1 MRAREKIVYLLFLC
15 MACMVSSCGDDG
27 KEDWESEREEIS
39 QSRFSLSPPEWLIG
53 TWQDGTGLITL
64 QCTENNIIYGT
75 DMASIDFVRY
85 AEETS
90 KFYEQDPSI
99 GKVVLR
105 DEFKGDSWYRA
116 VLTFIQMGVESE
128 IFVKVEKL
136 SSTEIEVSTE
146 DYSSLTTKFTKIR

>member
-15 MACMVSSCGDDG
+15 MACMVSSCGDNG

-105 DEFKGDSWYRA
+105 DEFKGDSWYHIYPNGCR
-116 VLTFIQMGVESE
+116 ER
-128 IFVKVEKL
+128 
-136 SSTEIEVSTE
+136 
-146 DYSSLTTKFTKIR
+146 DIRKGGEAFLHRDRGKHGRL